1 VTTSYYD
8 FCGIIGDAMPLD
20 GREKA
25 ASQAMPLKTVQEV
38 KHGV

>member
-8 FCGIIGDAMPLD
+8 FCGIIGDAIPLD

-25 ASQAMPLKTVQEV
+25 AS
-38 KHGV
+38 